1 MEPDDPIADPMADSM
16 LDPADESMN
25 ELERELR
32 QAFERRPAPPSL
44 KRKIMERRRRQ
55 NTERLHHRM
64 VFWQRL
70 AASVVLAGVVGGAFA
85 WHNAEERRRGEAA
98 REQVLTA
105 LRIANHALYQ
115 MNAQLSAQDRDAQ

>member
-1 MEPDDPIADPMADSM
+1 VEPDDPIADPIADPMADSM
-16 LDPADESMN
+16 PDPLDD
-25 ELERELR
+25 LERELR

-64 VFWQRL
+64 VLWQRL

-85 WHNAEERRRGEAA
+85 WHNVEERRKGEAA

-105 LRIANHALYQ
+105 LRIANHALYR

>member
-1 MEPDDPIADPMADSM
+1 MEPDDPIADPIADPMADSM
-16 LDPADESMN
+16 PDPLDD
-25 ELERELR
+25 LERELR

-55 NTERLHHRM
+55 NTERLRHRM
-64 VFWQRL
+64 VLWQRL
-70 AASVVLAGVVGGAFA
+70 AASMVLAGVVGGAFA
-85 WHNAEERRRGEAA
+85 WHNVEERRKGEAA

-105 LRIANHALYQ
+105 LRIANHALYR